1 MKFIIDGISD
11 IELLEKLDAA
21 RKENK
26 PFISLKTKTGEISLK
41 IVQEKTDH
49 ECGILD

>member
-11 IELLEKLDAA
+11 IELLQKLDAA
-21 RKENK
+21 RKENN
-26 PFISLKTKTGEISLK
+26 PLVNIKTKTGEISIK
-41 IVQEKTDH
+41 VVQEKTDH